1 MKTDLNKSI
10 EDNSLRY
17 STAKKYM
24 TIQNCLEKVVFEKFK
39 QKKLTFSMLT
49 EIDNIRE
56 ITLGVQNNLR
66 GSTISKKNTIVVKN
80 YISVFRSYVQ
90 KWNRTI
96 GSSSPI
102 NTTFFLNFTQKN
114 HLKKLATYLSREE
127 IELLKNFVPI
137 EKRKRCYNS
146 QILAKNIF
154 LFQYY
159 CAGIRII
166 DALTL
171 TNKNF
176 TDEMVFVNIR
186 KTSDILS
193 TPITVDMMNTI
204 IPYYPNLYEQVIEEI
219 KISDIPFDVTSLSQF
234 FRIDHF
240 DFMSLNYKGFIEL
253 LNRIKLEDQEFNFQL
268 NEIKKTIEKQ
278 IKNKKNI

>member
-1 MKTDLNKSI
+1 LNKSI

-114 HLKKLATYLSREE
+114 HLKKLATYLS
-127 IELLKNFVPI
+127 
-137 EKRKRCYNS
+137 
-146 QILAKNIF
+146 
-154 LFQYY
+154 
-159 CAGIRII
+159 
-166 DALTL
+166 
-171 TNKNF
+171 
-176 TDEMVFVNIR
+176 
-186 KTSDILS
+186 
-193 TPITVDMMNTI
+193 
-204 IPYYPNLYEQVIEEI
+204 
-219 KISDIPFDVTSLSQF
+219 
-234 FRIDHF
+234 
-240 DFMSLNYKGFIEL
+240 
-253 LNRIKLEDQEFNFQL
+253 
-268 NEIKKTIEKQ
+268 
-278 IKNKKNI
+278 